1 HPRGRAALQSL
12 SSHLPGCGAGFAL
25 AAFPC
30 PCLCPWWAGQ
40 AQLPAQLLAQL
51 LAQPRYAWLEGECW
65 ALALR
70 LLPVWLPGCCMGP
83 VGVCGGSLQGTTS
96 GPALVVLEA
105 RLPALPDAAAE
116 VLTHARERLAQ
127 HRKLLHP
134 PALDTPSRRLGPH
147 VDDEA
152 EDALIYY
159 ELSDDADD
167 EADDNTEDAALQPC
181 SYPMIE
187 RVTGAAARRSAEHG
201 PTTACQS
208 AGTGAVSHGPGSRG
222 AAIEEV
228 VEEEGMRRLVSSLRV
243 VDASMGWAS
252 GPLPKIPPRRQ
263 LLAASATLAPPGTS
277 PPTTRGASS
286 SQAAEAQPTGPV
298 GKSVLSHAFLK
309 ALATLVPSSAKA
321 ALLGQ
326 GATGL
331 GGSSSSPGGSPLPS
345 PPVQTHPVLTAR
357 PLLPGHGDR
366 HGSPVR
372 TALTSAAVGVL
383 SQVHPVMPRGLTP
396 ERTSRSSRLSHSGAL
411 EAGIPGFRNM
421 RHSSRPRGRLD
432 GLCVNDHQLDCGDRT
447 SATNGRR
454 EHTRHVTMD
463 PLASASRTG
472 RACVLEVPR
481 ETQLKRNSIQ
491 SVQPLGPALR
501 NRASHS
507 ASQIQG
513 LSKLDAPAATDV
525 SLPLL
530 RVNQLDKAEPGEAAG
545 HALKEAPAVRSA
557 VLLGQDAGFKR
568 LVASLQRLQKAR

>member
-1 HPRGRAALQSL
+1 MPHGLQ
-12 SSHLPGCGAGFAL
+12 
-25 AAFPC
+25 
-30 PCLCPWWAGQ
+30 
-40 AQLPAQLLAQL
+40 
-51 LAQPRYAWLEGECW
+51 
-65 ALALR
+65 
-70 LLPVWLPGCCMGP
+70 
-83 VGVCGGSLQGTTS
+83 
-96 GPALVVLEA
+96 VLEA

-152 EDALIYY
+152 EDALMYY

-167 EADDNTEDAALQPC
+167 EADDNTEDAPDQPSPSCSPPSLPDAALQPC

-201 PTTACQS
+201 PSTACQS
-208 AGTGAVSHGPGSRG
+208 AEAGAVSHGPGSRG
-222 AAIEEV
+222 GAIEEV

-243 VDASMGWAS
+243 VDTSMAATAPWPSTNHSWAS
-252 GPLPKIPPRRQ
+252 GPLPKIQPRRQ

-277 PPTTRGASS
+277 PPTTRGSS
-286 SQAAEAQPTGPV
+286 SPVAANHLQPSSGQAGEAQPYTGY
-298 GKSVLSHAFLK
+298 SVQGQCTGAGTGALSHAFLK

-331 GGSSSSPGGSPLPS
+331 GASSSSPGGSPLPS
-345 PPVQTHPVLTAR
+345 TPQTHPVLTAR

-411 EAGIPGFRNM
+411 EPGILGFRNM

-432 GLCVNDHQLDCGDRT
+432 GPCANDQQLDCGDRI
-447 SATNGRR
+447 SAANGRR

-463 PLASASRTG
+463 PLAGASRTG

-481 ETQLKRNSIQ
+481 ETQLKRISIQ
-491 SVQPLGPALR
+491 SAQPLGPALR

-513 LSKLDAPAATDV
+513 LSKLDAPTATDV

-530 RVNQLDKAEPGEAAG
+530 RVNQLDKAEPGEVT
-545 HALKEAPAVRSA
+545 PV
-557 VLLGQDAGFKR
+557 KR
-568 LVASLQRLQKAR
+568 KWWQTPR